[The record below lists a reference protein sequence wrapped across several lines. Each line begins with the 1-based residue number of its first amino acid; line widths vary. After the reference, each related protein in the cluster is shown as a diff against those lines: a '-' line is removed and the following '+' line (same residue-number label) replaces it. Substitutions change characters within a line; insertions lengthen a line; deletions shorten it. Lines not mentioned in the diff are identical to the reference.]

1 MPLPSASDQ
10 HGLADDLSRTK
21 IYRDYESAFERAT
34 GLPLQI
40 RSLGDDCS
48 PPKPARE
55 GDLFCALMARNNQ
68 GCAACQQMQKQLEAE
83 VGSEPT
89 TLKCFAGLCESA
101 VPVRVGESIVAFLQT
116 GQVLLERPDRRT
128 FSALAKT
135 ILSWGTEIDVK
146 RAEDAYFNTR
156 VISPEHYESIIDLLK
171 VFAVHLSG
179 CAEGLMLHR
188 EQAEPAPVARA
199 RQFILERSDDDLSLT
214 KVAETVNTSATY
226 FSELF
231 KRTVGMN
238 FTEYVSRVRIEK
250 AKHLLMNPQR
260 RITEVAFDVGFQSLS
275 QFNRAFKR
283 YAGASPRDYR
293 SAQTGA

>member
-1 MPLPSASDQ
+1 MPLASDHHQ
-10 HGLADDLSRTK
+10 LGEDLSRTK

-40 RSLGDDCS
+40 RSFGDDCS
-48 PPKPARE
+48 PAKPPLE
-55 GDLFCALMARNNQ
+55 GNSFCALMARTNQ
-68 GCAACQQMQKQLEAE
+68 GCAACQQVQKRIEEQVDL
-83 VGSEPT
+83 EPT

-101 VPVRVGESIVAFLQT
+101 IPVRVGDSIVAFLQT
-116 GQVLLERPDRRT
+116 GQVLLDRPNRRT

-135 ILSWGTEIDVK
+135 ILTWGTEIDVK
-146 RAEDAYFNTR
+146 RAEEAYFNTR

-199 RQFILERSDDDLSLT
+199 RKIILERSEEALSLT

-238 FTEYVSRVRIEK
+238 FTEYVSRVRVEK
-250 AKHLLMNPQR
+250 AKHLLLDPQR

-283 YAGASPRDYR
+283 FAGASPRDYR